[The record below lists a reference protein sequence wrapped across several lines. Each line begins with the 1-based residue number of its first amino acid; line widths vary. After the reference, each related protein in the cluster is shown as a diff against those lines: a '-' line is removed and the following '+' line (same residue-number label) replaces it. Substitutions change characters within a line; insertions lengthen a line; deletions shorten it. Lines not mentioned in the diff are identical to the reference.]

1 MALDKQ
7 EWLALEEKAAQLRN
21 LTTDT
26 VFWAGSGHIGGGM
39 SAIDCMTLLYHK
51 YMKFKVDDP
60 EWDDRDR
67 FILSKGH
74 AGVAYAPLLCDL
86 GFMDKEELKTFN
98 LTGSKFGIH
107 LDANKVRGVDA
118 STGSLGHGL
127 SLAAGCALSAR
138 VRGKDYMTYCLT
150 GDGELN
156 EGSNWEAAMS
166 IAHYHIT
173 NLVVL
178 VDKNKCMIDGRV
190 ADVMNIDPLDEKFK
204 AFGFE
209 VRVVDGHDFRAMS
222 EALDE
227 AIANRGKGEKP
238 FCIILD
244 TYKGEGID
252 FIRDDYQW
260 HYGALDDEKYERCLA
275 ALKEYAAKRLAR
287 VEKEA

>member
-1 MALDKQ
+1 MPLEKK
-7 EWLALEEKAAQLRN
+7 EWLALEEKVHELRK

-26 VFWAGSGHIGGGM
+26 TYWAGSGHIGGGM

-51 YMKFKVDDP
+51 YMHYKVDDP
-60 EWDDRDR
+60 TWDDRDR

-74 AGVAYAPLLCDL
+74 VGIAYAPLLCDL
-86 GFMDKEELKTFN
+86 GFMDKEGLKTFN

-107 LDANKVRGVDA
+107 LDANKVKGVDA

-138 VRGKDYMTYCLT
+138 MRGKDYKTFCLT

-156 EGSNWEAAMS
+156 EGSNWEATMT
-166 IAHYHIT
+166 IAHYKLT
-173 NLVVL
+173 NLITI

-190 ADVMNIDPLDEKFK
+190 SDVMNIDPLDKKFE

-209 VRVVDGHDFRAMS
+209 VRVVNGQDFKAMVEAFD
-222 EALDE
+222 EAL
-227 AIANRGKGEKP
+227 ANTSNKP

-244 TYKGEGID
+244 TIKAAGID
-252 FIRDDYQW
+252 YMEDDYNW
-260 HYGALDDEKYERCLA
+260 HYGALDEERYQRCKDSLEKYH
-275 ALKEYAAKRLAR
+275 AKRIAR
-287 VEKEA
+287 VEKEG